1 MGERSA
7 PDLRCRAVSYID
19 LHVDADQLVVDSW
32 ARSAS
37 AHTFITYRAT
47 SDRVRVRL
55 ESRLGTS
62 APWGNVP
69 LAVVMLDRDGNL
81 PRDYRRTGR
90 FRTPE
95 LRPGETYQ
103 VRALVEGSEAA
114 EGVQTVVVMRKDL
127 SLSDRVEA

>member
-1 MGERSA
+1 
-7 PDLRCRAVSYID
+7 VSYID

-32 ARSAS
+32 ARGAS

-47 SDRVRVRL
+47 SDRVSVQL
-55 ESRLGTS
+55 QSRLGTT

-69 LAVVMLDRDGNL
+69 LAVVMLDHDGNL

-114 EGVQTVVVMRKDL
+114 EGVRTVVVTRRDL
-127 SLSDRVEA
+127 SLGDTIRA